1 MKAVRIKKPQL
12 MPVSSNNLMAMQQT
26 INKLVEAMQPLVGQV
41 QNKLERAV
49 TFEDLKDGGFDVGAF
64 TAGGSGSIGIPPVV
78 TDKPDMSVPPKV
90 TGFTAVAS
98 WELSILSWDA
108 SAYKNHAF
116 VEVFRATGFKDEAM
130 QVPTTILDAVYIGQS
145 NSVAMGDHVVSN
157 HHYRYWARNV
167 SQQGVVSDWD
177 SEEGTDVFAPRSPKE
192 YISIISGEIK
202 KDDLYIT
209 LGQEIDKIPVIAAE
223 VDENSAYIVQHSSK
237 IASLESS
244 SATHTSQIAANTTSI
259 NGLTGLVNS
268 NTAAITQQGTA
279 ISSLTG
285 AQAQLTNQVTANT
298 NSINSLGNI
307 VNSNTATITQQG
319 TAITSLTGAQAQL
332 TTQVSAN
339 TNTIQQNF
347 NVTTQH
353 GQLINA
359 SYTVKID
366 AGGAISGFGLMTDA
380 SGNSRFAIRADRFY
394 VAPPSKGI
402 GELTTADIP
411 FIVNGND
418 TLIKNA
424 YIDTAYIQTLVTG
437 SLIATKITGQTITG
451 VHIIGGDLSIGNNFT
466 VDGQGNMVA
475 TNGYFAGQI
484 QANSGVL
491 NNVQINENCNI
502 LGTLTAKQIR
512 GDVVNFKRVDSPAN
526 GVWFSQTI
534 TGNPITIIPTVKLA
548 TLSLESWTTP
558 RRIIVTNLLLGI
570 GARFSET
577 GSGLLA
583 TVEARMPNGTV
594 LAAWTI
600 RQSSSII
607 VGNSISSAGKAFAVG
622 NRTSSVLDFN
632 IPAGLTS
639 VEFWFKPQAIQN
651 SGKGWQSLELSAQV
665 SSVDL
670 INTVNNTDFY
680 GAFADVQYMS
690 TGYSSGVAIT

>member
-1 MKAVRIKKPQL
+1 
-12 MPVSSNNLMAMQQT
+12 MPVSSNNLTAMQQT

-64 TAGGSGSIGIPPVV
+64 TAGGSGSIGIPSVV

-90 TGFTAVAS
+90 VGFTAVAS
-98 WELSILSWDA
+98 WELAILSWDA

-116 VEVFRATGFKDEAM
+116 VEVFRAIGFKDEAM
-130 QVPTTILDAVYIGQS
+130 QTPTTILDAVYIGQS

-157 HHYRYWARNV
+157 HYYRYWARNV
-167 SQQGVVSDWD
+167 SQQGVVSGWD
-177 SEEGTDVFAPRSPKE
+177 SEEGTAVLAPRSPNE
-192 YISIISGEIK
+192 YISIVSGEIK

-209 LGQEIDKIPVIAAE
+209 LGQEIDRIPIIAAD

-237 IASLESS
+237 I
-244 SATHTSQIAANTTSI
+244 
-259 NGLTGLVNS
+259 
-268 NTAAITQQGTA
+268 
-279 ISSLTG
+279 
-285 AQAQLTNQVTANT
+285 
-298 NSINSLGNI
+298 
-307 VNSNTATITQQG
+307 
-319 TAITSLTGAQAQL
+319 TSLTGAQALL

-339 TNTIQQNF
+339 ANTIQQNF

-402 GELTTADIP
+402 GDLTTADIP

-512 GDVVNFKRVDSPAN
+512 GDVVNFKRLDCPAN
-526 GVWFSQTI
+526 GKWFSQTI

-690 TGYSSGVAIT
+690 TGHSSGVAIT

>member
-1 MKAVRIKKPQL
+1 
-12 MPVSSNNLMAMQQT
+12 MPVSSNNLMEMQQT

-64 TAGGSGSIGIPPVV
+64 MAGGSGSIGIPPVV

-98 WELSILSWDA
+98 WELAILSWDA

-192 YISIISGEIK
+192 YISIVSGEIK

-209 LGQEIDKIPVIAAE
+209 LGQEIDRIPIIAAD
-223 VDENSAYIVQHSSK
+223 VDENSAYIIQNSSK
-237 IASLESS
+237 ISTLEGS

-259 NGLTGLVNS
+259 TSLTGLVSS
-268 NTAAITQQGTA
+268 NTAI
-279 ISSLTG
+279 
-285 AQAQLTNQVTANT
+285 
-298 NSINSLGNI
+298 
-307 VNSNTATITQQG
+307 ITQQG
-319 TAITSLTGAQAQL
+319 TAITSLTGAQATLTSQVSTNTDSINSLGGIVDSNTAIITQQGTAITSLTGAQALL

-339 TNTIQQNF
+339 ANTIEQNF

-402 GELTTADIP
+402 GDLTTADIP

-491 NNVQINENCNI
+491 NNVQINENCTI
-502 LGTLTAKQIR
+502 LGTMTAKQIR
-512 GDVVNFKRVDSPAN
+512 GDVVNFKRVASPAN
-526 GVWFSQTI
+526 GVWYEKDIQGPKIGAVTL
-534 TGNPITIIPTVKLA
+534 IPVMKIA
-548 TLSLESWTTP
+548 TLTFESWATA
-558 RRIIVTNLLLGI
+558 RRVMVTNLLLGVI
-570 GARFSET
+570 GLTYEV
-577 GSGLLA
+577 GSGFTA
-583 TVEARMPNGTV
+583 TVEARLPNGAV
-594 LAAWTI
+594 I
-600 RQSSSII
+600 RSWYINVPPGTYPGNVNSII
-607 VGNSISSAGKAFAVG
+607 GKSIAVG
-622 NRTSSVLDFN
+622 QGTATTKQIEFDF
-632 IPAGLTS
+632 PAGQTQVQFWFTATS
-639 VEFWFKPQAIQN
+639 VTTSGNGITRFRVCAEISN
-651 SGKGWQSLELSAQV
+651 SSLIGQ
-665 SSVDL
+665 D
-670 INTVNNTDFY
+670 NNTNFF

-690 TGYSSGVAIT
+690 TGYSSGVVIS

>member
-1 MKAVRIKKPQL
+1 
-12 MPVSSNNLMAMQQT
+12 MPVSSNNLMEMQQT

-64 TAGGSGSIGIPPVV
+64 MAGGSGSIGIPPVV

-98 WELSILSWDA
+98 WELAILSWDA

-177 SEEGTDVFAPRSPKE
+177 SEDGTDVFAPRSPKE
-192 YISIISGEIK
+192 YISIVSGEIK

-209 LGQEIDKIPVIAAE
+209 LGQEIDRIPVIAAD

-237 IASLESS
+237 ISTLEGS
-244 SATHTSQIAANTTSI
+244 SATHTSQIAANTSSLNT
-259 NGLTGLVNS
+259 LTG
-268 NTAAITQQGTA
+268 
-279 ISSLTG
+279 
-285 AQAQLTNQVTANT
+285 
-298 NSINSLGNI
+298 I
-307 VNSNTATITQQG
+307 VSSNTATITQQG
-319 TAITSLTGAQAQL
+319 TAITSLTGAQALL
-332 TTQVSAN
+332 TTQVGVNAD
-339 TNTIQQNF
+339 TIQQNF
-347 NVTTQH
+347 NITTQH

-451 VHIIGGDLSIGNNFT
+451 VHIVGGDLSIGNNFT

-526 GVWFSQTI
+526 GVWYENDIQGPKIGVVTL
-534 TGNPITIIPTVKLA
+534 IPTVKIA
-548 TLSLESWTTP
+548 TLTFEAWATA
-558 RRIIVTNLLLGI
+558 RRVMVTNLLLGVI
-570 GARFSET
+570 GFVYEV
-577 GSGLLA
+577 GSGFTA
-583 TVEARMPNGTV
+583 TIEARLSNGTV
-594 LAAWTI
+594 IRSWYINVPPGTFPGNVNSLIGKTI
-600 RQSSSII
+600 
-607 VGNSISSAGKAFAVG
+607 AVG
-622 NRTSSVLDFN
+622 QGTATTKQIEFDF
-632 IPAGLTS
+632 PAGQTQVQFWFTATS
-639 VEFWFKPQAIQN
+639 VTT
-651 SGKGWQSLELSAQV
+651 SGDGITRFRVCAEISNRSLIGQ
-665 SSVDL
+665 D
-670 INTVNNTDFY
+670 NNTNFF

-690 TGYSSGVAIT
+690 TGYSSGVVIT